1 MRLSRLL
8 AKRVTGMSLRQI
20 GQEESPAISLQAV
33 AQLISRGVSEMVVE
47 PLDQIRRLELF
58 RLDKLQS
65 AIWPAAMLGDIA
77 AIDRVLACMTR
88 RAAALG
94 SRFAKTQSVL

>member
-1 MRLSRLL
+1 
-8 AKRVTGMSLRQI
+8 
-20 GQEESPAISLQAV
+20 
-33 AQLISRGVSEMVVE
+33 MVVE

-88 RAAALG
+88 RARLLG
-94 SRFAKTQSVL
+94 LDLQRPSLFSDRDGEEIDPSTIKVEIIGDPQRAKMEWSATRPRA